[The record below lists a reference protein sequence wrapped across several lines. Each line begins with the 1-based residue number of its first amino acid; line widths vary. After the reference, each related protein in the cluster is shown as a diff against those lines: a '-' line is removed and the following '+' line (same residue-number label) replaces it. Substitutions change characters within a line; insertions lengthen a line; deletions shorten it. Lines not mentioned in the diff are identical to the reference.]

1 MSNLCLRV
9 WLIYPQYQDTA
20 NFLIADS
27 KAPNHHTTQLLYL
40 LAGNHDKWR
49 QFIFW
54 TRLARFVRLISF
66 PARDIWADWIVVT
79 ESYWVGRGG
88 VAEIRYEKS
97 IKSSADKIFGFMIQ
111 DMMQNKC
118 LQLLNDIFSGN

>member
-1 MSNLCLRV
+1 M
-9 WLIYPQYQDTA
+9 
-20 NFLIADS
+20 
-27 KAPNHHTTQLLYL
+27 
-40 LAGNHDKWR
+40 
-49 QFIFW
+49 
-54 TRLARFVRLISF
+54 RLISF

-97 IKSSADKIFGFMIQ
+97 IKSSADKIFGFMIL